1 MRWVA
6 FIPLHG
12 NSKSDVNS
20 ATGVNSRRR
29 IAGRP
34 LFAWSL
40 EQAIVSGCFD
50 TIYLTADSPAEIR
63 KEVADEFPFADKLV
77 EVLDSAALQG
87 EGSRDDALLEFQQ
100 KIPSDVPFDVMC
112 LIQAGSPLTRAEDFR
127 AAKQKFLSESLDS
140 LLTAVLSKRFFWTP
154 TGAPIGFHVM
164 ERPVRQNIEGY
175 LVENGAFYLTSA
187 KLLGDHRCHLGGRIG
202 IHEMTAET
210 AVEVINEAG
219 WMVVEQLLL
228 KQKRASAKARV
239 SRIKALVLDVDG
251 TLTDAGMYYGP
262 AGEALKK
269 FNTRDAHGLQ
279 LLREN
284 GISICVISTEDS
296 PAVAARMKKL
306 RIDEYYPG
314 VQKKLPLL
322 LQLAKR
328 WGIPL
333 QDIGY
338 IGDDLSDLECLS
350 RVGSAFCPADAVSEI
365 LRQAHYVCE
374 RAGGHGAVR
383 EVCDLILQS
392 SQPSEVI
399 PQKYTEAEAYQ

>member
-12 NSKSDVNS
+12 NSKSNVNC
-20 ATGVNSRRR
+20 AIGVDSLRR

-34 LFAWSL
+34 LFAWGL
-40 EQAIVSGCFD
+40 EEAIASGCFD
-50 TIYLTADSPAEIR
+50 AIYLTADSPAEIR
-63 KEVADEFPFADKLV
+63 KEVADEFPSADKLV
-77 EVLDSAALQG
+77 EVLDYAAVQG
-87 EGSRDDALLEFQQ
+87 DGSMDSALLEFQQ
-100 KIPSDVPFDVMC
+100 RIPSDVPFDVAC
-112 LIQAGSPLTRAEDFR
+112 LIHAASPLTRAEDFR
-127 AAKQKFLSESLDS
+127 AAKRKFLSENLDS
-140 LLTAVLSKRFFWTP
+140 LVTAVQSKRFFWTRAGVP
-154 TGAPIGFHVM
+154 VDYDPARRPAP
-164 ERPVRQNIEGY
+164 EDREGY

-187 KLLGDHRCHLGGRIG
+187 KLLADHHCRLGGRIG
-202 IHEMTAET
+202 IHEMPAE
-210 AVEVINEAG
+210 AAIEIIDEAG

-228 KQKRASAKARV
+228 KQKLASAKARASQV
-239 SRIKALVLDVDG
+239 KVLVLDVDG

-284 GISICVISTEDS
+284 GISVCVISTEDS

-314 VQKKLPLL
+314 IQKKLPLL

-328 WGIPL
+328 WDIPL
-333 QDIGY
+333 QNIGY
-338 IGDDLSDLECLS
+338 VGDDLSDLECLS

-365 LRQAHYVCE
+365 LRQAHYVCG
-374 RAGGHGAVR
+374 RAGGQGAVR
-383 EVCDLILQS
+383 EVCDLILRSREITGYRSAQ
-392 SQPSEVI
+392 
-399 PQKYTEAEAYQ
+399 AEACS